1 MNYSIIKKHDVANG
15 PGVRVSLYVS
25 GCSHHCKNCFNPETW
40 DKNYGLQFT
49 LKERI
54 EIIDALRP
62 DYIEGLTILGG
73 DPIEPYNIQDVIK
86 LIKSVKVVYP
96 DKSVW
101 LYTGYKF
108 EELLDGKL
116 IAEKNI
122 RDDILRYIDVIVD
135 GEFEEENKIIDLRF
149 RGSTNQR
156 IIDVKK
162 SVKEDSVIIWTDK

>member
-1 MNYSIIKKHDVANG
+1 MNYSVIKKHDVANG

-40 DKNYGLQFT
+40 DKNYGSIFT

-73 DPIEPYNIQDVIK
+73 DPIEPYNISEVIK

-96 DKSVW
+96 DKSIW

-108 EELLDGKL
+108 EDLLSEKL
-116 IAEKNI
+116 IPDRNI
-122 RDDILRYIDVIVD
+122 RDDIIRYIDVIVD
-135 GEFEEENKIIDLRF
+135 GEFEEENKVIDLRF

-156 IIDVKK
+156 IIDIKK
-162 SVKEDSVIIWTDK
+162 SIKEDSIILWTDK

>member
-1 MNYSIIKKHDVANG
+1 MNYSVIKKHDVANG

-40 DKNYGLQFT
+40 DKNYGSLFT

-62 DYIEGLTILGG
+62 EYIEGLTILGG
-73 DPIEPYNIQDVIK
+73 DPIESYNIPEVIK
-86 LIKSVKVVYP
+86 LVKSVKVVYP
-96 DKSVW
+96 DKSIW

-108 EELLDGKL
+108 EDLLSEKL
-116 IAEKNI
+116 IADRNI
-122 RDDILRYIDVIVD
+122 RNDIMRYIDVIVD
-135 GEFEEENKIIDLRF
+135 GEFEEDNKIIDLRF

-162 SVKEDSVIIWTDK
+162 TIKENSIILWTDK